1 MDPARQSSGLCVPS
15 FAACGNAL
23 SFVSRFL
30 LGSEIWRV
38 RSRRSA
44 CSSISI
50 QQNHLRGASHHVI
63 PSSAEHQDLIRFIV
77 PSVTPFVHLTYFRAA
92 YHASHR
98 IHYQTA
104 IWATYYAC
112 DCFDCPLTFAKMSP
126 TDWSSLKVVDL
137 RAELSNR
144 GLLTKG
150 VKAEL
155 IARLNEDDAAQ
166 AETPEVQDEATSGEA
181 APFSNE
187 PEPEAPL
194 QKTNTDVA
202 AIDPSSAANPEPAV
216 VAEAQP
222 VAADKLAADET
233 SIDLQTRKRRSSRS
247 RTPPPSAKRARQEH
261 EREAEDREDVVDFDT
276 GDIAESVHDAKA
288 NGIENGHTAQE
299 RTTTQGQ
306 AVEEHAQN
314 AQEGSSEEACPKQA
328 ATAGP
333 FDDPKPSSPAKE
345 APSEISG
352 EEAYSKRVAI
362 AESLKAASPP
372 ANEIRAFNDKDGDV
386 EMEDAETA
394 GSSKGAETSMRSQQ
408 TSEARGAMSKQGG
421 DASQET
427 DDLTTPSTYR
437 PTSALYIRELMRPLR
452 PEVMEQHVIDLI
464 TSEGNDSDPEL
475 IEEFYIDQIR
485 THAFVQLTSVSA
497 AKRVRA
503 ALHNQIWPNESNRKP
518 LWVDFVPSSQVK
530 EWITEESAESGAQS
544 KRWEVVYEQQ
554 GGEIVAVHTTVGSNS
569 KPFSK
574 PPPTGPAA
582 GPTYPGIEAAPRGPR
597 GRGGGS
603 RLETPNSLMTQAHPR
618 LSYTPLSNDVARR
631 RVDNM
636 RSFYSKNAP
645 SDLGKDYHRFT
656 FENTDSF
663 VDRGVEVFIGIRP
676 PHREKEHQERLRREQ
691 SGTAGASSAAESRRD
706 EFRPRPAGPAEDR
719 FPRYGDNRRPDRR
732 GRNRGFRG
740 DRGPRR
746 FGGDDPYR
754 YRPGY

>member
-1 MDPARQSSGLCVPS
+1 
-15 FAACGNAL
+15 
-23 SFVSRFL
+23 
-30 LGSEIWRV
+30 
-38 RSRRSA
+38 
-44 CSSISI
+44 
-50 QQNHLRGASHHVI
+50 
-63 PSSAEHQDLIRFIV
+63 
-77 PSVTPFVHLTYFRAA
+77 
-92 YHASHR
+92 
-98 IHYQTA
+98 
-104 IWATYYAC
+104 
-112 DCFDCPLTFAKMSP
+112 MSP
-126 TDWSSLKVVDL
+126 TDWSTLKVVDL

-144 GLLTKG
+144 GLPTKG

-166 AETPEVQDEATSGEA
+166 AEAPAVEDEATSGESA
-181 APFSNE
+181 VASNE
-187 PEPEAPL
+187 PEPEATL
-194 QKTNTDVA
+194 RDTKTDVA
-202 AIDPSSAANPEPAV
+202 ATDPSSAANPEPAA

-222 VAADKLAADET
+222 VAEVTATSEQNAPGTETAIEPQVIDQPAALDKLAADET
-233 SIDLQTRKRRSSRS
+233 VVDPQTRKRRSSRS

-261 EREAEDREDVVDFDT
+261 EREAEDREDIVDFDT
-276 GDIAESVHDAKA
+276 GDIAESVHDVKA
-288 NGIENGHTAQE
+288 NGVGNGHTTKEQ
-299 RTTTQGQ
+299 TT
-306 AVEEHAQN
+306 AQN
-314 AQEGSSEEACPKQA
+314 QVAEEKVQSAQEGSIEEAYLKPMNI
-328 ATAGP
+328 AGSS
-333 FDDPKPSSPAKE
+333 DGPKPSSPAKE
-345 APSEISG
+345 APSEVSG
-352 EEAYSKRVAI
+352 EEAYLKRVAI

-372 ANEIRAFNDKDGDV
+372 ANESQAFKDKDGDV
-386 EMEDAETA
+386 EMKDAGTG
-394 GSSKGAETSMRSQQ
+394 GSLKGAEISKRSQQ
-408 TSEARGAMSKQGG
+408 TSEAREAIPKQEG
-421 DASQET
+421 DASQDT
-427 DDLTTPSTYR
+427 DDLTTPSTHQ
-437 PTSALYIRELMRPLR
+437 PTSALYIRELMRPLK
-452 PEVMEQHVIDLI
+452 PEVMEQHIVDLI
-464 TSEGNDSDPEL
+464 TPEGSDPDPEL

-485 THAFVQLTSVSA
+485 THAFIQLTSVSA

-530 EWITEESAESGAQS
+530 EWIAEESAGSGAQS
-544 KRWEVVYEQQ
+544 NRWEVVYEQN
-554 GGEIVAVHTTVGSNS
+554 GDGVVALHTTVGSKS
-569 KPFSK
+569 KSISK

-603 RLETPNSLMTQAHPR
+603 RLETPSSLMTQAHPR
-618 LSYTPLSNDVARR
+618 LSYTPLSDDVARR

-656 FENTDSF
+656 FENIDSF

-676 PHREKEHQERLRREQ
+676 PHREKEHRERLRREQ

-706 EFRPRPAGPAEDR
+706 DFRPRPAGPAEDR